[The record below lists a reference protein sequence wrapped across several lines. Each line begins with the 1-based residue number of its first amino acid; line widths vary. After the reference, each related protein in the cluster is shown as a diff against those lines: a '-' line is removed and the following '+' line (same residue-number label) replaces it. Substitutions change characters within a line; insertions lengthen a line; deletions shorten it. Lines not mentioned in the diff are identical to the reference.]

1 MTFTADGWAQR
12 IKLLRLMS
20 VEMLELAQ
28 AGGWDQVTEWEAKR
42 RRLLEELFQQTPP
55 AELAPALEE
64 AARAALASDARLL
77 ELACEERDRLGDY
90 LKSFGQGRRVRHAYQ
105 TF

>member
-42 RRLLEELFQQTPP
+42 RRLLEELFQQAPP